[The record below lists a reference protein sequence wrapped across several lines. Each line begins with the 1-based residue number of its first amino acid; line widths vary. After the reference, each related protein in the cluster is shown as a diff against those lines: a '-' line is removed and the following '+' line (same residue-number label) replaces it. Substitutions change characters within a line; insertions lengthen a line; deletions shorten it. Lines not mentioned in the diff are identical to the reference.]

1 MRQHYLALDGL
12 RGFAAIAVVAF
23 HIIAFTNPNL
33 PFSSAYLSVD
43 LFFALSG
50 FVLSAAYSMRLGDGM
65 QLLDFM
71 RLRLI
76 RLYPAYLVGLALG
89 VAAYLITWSPFSF
102 TRLFISLSSALLFLP
117 LPVPLTDNPPIFPL
131 NLPAWSLF
139 FELFVNLVFVAFYRY
154 LTGRT
159 LIAILFLSGAN
170 LIAVATFH
178 GNLHVGWNTDHFFYG
193 LPRSLFSFFAGV
205 LVHRCF
211 PTGLR
216 SGGAFVAFI
225 VALVLVL
232 PIPANIHSVYDPV
245 VVVLLFPIGI
255 AAIAGWELQG
265 LRARVARA
273 LGVLSYPLYVIHM
286 PCIYIVKNW
295 TDGWRKNEKL
305 VAYGLT
311 ISALVI
317 VSWLIAQFIET
328 PIRRWLSDVR
338 LGRGEELRV
347 RENPTT

>member
-65 QLLDFM
+65 QPLDFM

-89 VAAYLITWSPFSF
+89 VAAYLITWSPFSS
-102 TRLFISLSSALLFLP
+102 TKLLVSLGSALVFLP
-117 LPVPLTDNPPIFPL
+117 LPIPLTDNPPIFPL

-139 FELFVNLVFVAFYRY
+139 FELLVNLVFVTFYRY
-154 LTGRT
+154 LTSRAV
-159 LIAILFLSGAN
+159 IAILFLSGMN
-170 LIAVATFH
+170 LVGVAMFH
-178 GNLHVGWNTDHFFYG
+178 GNLHVGWNTDHFVYG

-205 LVHRCF
+205 LVHRRF
-211 PTGLR
+211 PEGLR
-216 SGGAFVAFI
+216 SGGPLVCFLVT
-225 VALVLVL
+225 LVLIL
-232 PIPANIHSVYDPV
+232 PIPANIHNVYDPLM
-245 VVVLLFPIGI
+245 VVLLFPMGI
-255 AAIAGWELQG
+255 AAIAGWELHG
-265 LRARVARA
+265 FRARIARA
-273 LGVLSYPLYVIHM
+273 LGALSYPLYVIHM
-286 PCIYIVKNW
+286 PCIYILKNW
-295 TDGWRKNEKL
+295 TDGWRKYEKL

-311 ISALVI
+311 IVTLVI
-317 VSWLIAQFIET
+317 VSWLIAELFET
-328 PIRRWLSDVR
+328 PVRRWLSGAR
-338 LGRGEELRV
+338 FGRAEEIRV
-347 RENPTT
+347 GAQI